1 MSVRPPAAAPA
12 RQTTMEMA
20 SAALP
25 APLRHA
31 AAAELQALY
40 GPARAP
46 ALLDRLE
53 GLLAAQR
60 AAAPAAPPAAPLTQR
75 DALLITYAD
84 QVQAPGEAPLR
95 TLAAWLERRL
105 AGVVRGVHL
114 LPFYPWSSDD
124 GFSVIDYEQVDP
136 RYGTWDDVGRLAGR
150 FRLMVDAVLN
160 HVSAESA
167 WFRGYLA
174 GDPRYRDFFISV
186 DPQTDLSAVVRPRD
200 LPLLTPFET
209 AQGTRHVWTTFS
221 ADQIDLNYA
230 EPEVLFA
237 VLRAVLGYVRRGA
250 QLLRLDAVA
259 FAWKEIGTPCIHLP
273 QAHALVRLLRVVL
286 EAAAPGVRLITETNV
301 PHEENLSYFG
311 DGTNE
316 AHLVYQFALPPLVL
330 HTFLGGDAAR
340 LTDWAAAL
348 RLPSDQV
355 SFFNFLA
362 SHDGIGVRPAH
373 GILDEGEIDR
383 LVSTVEARGGR
394 VSYRRVGRSERQP
407 YELNISY
414 LDALTPAGE
423 AESQPA
429 RTAARFLA
437 AHAILLSLAGLP
449 GLYVHSLVGSRNDH
463 AGVERSG
470 VARAINRARLDRAE
484 LEQELARES
493 SLRRRVFDGMLH
505 LLRARAAHPAFHPAA
520 PQRVLDL
527 GPQVF
532 ALLRGE
538 AGKGGRV
545 LCLHPVAGEPL
556 TLRSGLRPAT
566 DAAPI
571 DLLSGRACDAD
582 RIELEPFQAA
592 WIALEGSDGP

>member
-1 MSVRPPAAAPA
+1 MDL
-12 RQTTMEMA
+12 A

-25 APLRHA
+25 PRLHHA
-31 AAAELQALY
+31 AAEHLQVLY
-40 GPARAP
+40 GPARTP

-60 AAAPAAPPAAPLTQR
+60 AAAPSPAPAPPLTQR
-75 DALLITYAD
+75 EALLITYAD
-84 QVQAPGEAPLR
+84 QLRSPGQAPLR
-95 TLAAWLERRL
+95 TLAGWLEQRL

-124 GFSVIDYEQVDP
+124 GFSVIDYEQVDA
-136 RYGTWDDVGRLAGR
+136 RYGTWDDVGRIAGR

-160 HVSAESA
+160 HVSADSA
-167 WFRGYLA
+167 WFKGFLA
-174 GDPRYRDFFISV
+174 GDRRWRNFFIAV

-200 LPLLTPFET
+200 LPLLTPFD
-209 AQGTRHVWTTFS
+209 AAGGARHVWTTFS
-221 ADQIDLNYA
+221 ADQVDLNYA

-237 VLRAVLGYVRRGA
+237 VLRAVLGYLRRGA

-273 QAHALVRLLRVVL
+273 QAHALVRLLRVAL
-286 EAAAPGVRLITETNV
+286 EAAAPGVQLITETNV
-301 PHEENLSYFG
+301 PHEENISYFG

-316 AHLVYQFALPPLVL
+316 AHMVYQFALPPLVL
-330 HTFLGGDAAR
+330 HSFLSGDAAS
-340 LTDWAAAL
+340 LTAWAAAL

-373 GILDEGEIDR
+373 GILEQGEIDR

-407 YELNISY
+407 YELNITY

-423 AESQPA
+423 AETQPA

-449 GLYVHSLVGSRNDH
+449 GIYFHSLVGSRNDH

-470 VARAINRARLDRAE
+470 MARAINRAKLDRAQ
-484 LEQELARES
+484 LDAGLAQPGS
-493 SLRRRVFDGMLH
+493 VRRRVFEGMLH
-505 LLRARAAHPAFHPAA
+505 LLRARAGHPAFHPSA

-538 AGKGGRV
+538 ARAGGRV
-545 LCLHPVAGEPL
+545 LCLHPVGGEPL
-556 TLRSGLRPAT
+556 ILRSGLRAPPG
-566 DAAPI
+566 AAAV
-571 DLLSGRACDAD
+571 DLLSGRPCDPD
-582 RIELEPFQAA
+582 RIELAPYQAA
-592 WIALEGSDGP
+592 WIALEGSDGS